1 MKNGS
6 CYEGMT
12 EQNQHKQA
20 LTTSLRRY
28 IQAKAAAKSGAQLR
42 RVQDAR
48 GEELAELPLLR
59 SALQGTSEEESQ
71 LRENQHAALKI
82 QSRARGNRVRNAIVQ
97 PPKTFSVV
105 LKSPTPS
112 QARTSNNLSN
122 HKGFQQIASFSLHAI
137 YGAGDSVAA
146 GQLSASAGHAA
157 PVAARSLRGGA
168 ERSNA

>member
-1 MKNGS
+1 
-6 CYEGMT
+6 MT

-28 IQAKAAAKSGAQLR
+28 IQAKAADKSGAQLR

-48 GEELAELPLLR
+48 EEELAELPLLR
-59 SALQGTSEEESQ
+59 SALQGTSDEELQ
-71 LRENQHAALKI
+71 LREYQHAALKM
-82 QSRARGNRVRNAIVQ
+82 QCRARGNRVRKAIVQ

-112 QARTSNNLSN
+112 QARTSKNFSN
-122 HKGFQQIASFSLHAI
+122 HKKFQQTLSFRLHAI
-137 YGAGDSVAA
+137 YGAGDSVAV

-157 PVAARSLRGGA
+157 SVAARSVRGGA
-168 ERSNA
+168 ERSKA